1 MSTVPYT
8 FANAS
13 GNIPL
18 SQLDTNF
25 ANVKAFAN
33 TAGTVTTAAQP
44 NITSVGTLSSL
55 SVTGNIVGTLSTAA
69 QPNITSVGTLTSLTV
84 AGNITA
90 GNIIG
95 TIVGSISNA
104 VYSNTA
110 GTVTTAAQ
118 PNITSVGTLTSLA
131 VTGNITS
138 GNVSGTNIVGIL
150 STAAQPNITSVGT
163 LTSLAV
169 AGNITSGNV
178 SGTRGAFTNLSG
190 TLETASQP
198 NITSVGTLSS
208 LSVTGNITSGNVS
221 GTRGA
226 FTNVS
231 GALETP
237 TVNLGTVSGSL
248 QIDVSAGSEQNF
260 TTSGNVTL
268 SFANWP
274 TTGTYKEIN
283 VTVTVANSAHK
294 ITGPIGIVNSYGI
307 VGLNYATGVMSFPV
321 SGVYKFTFS
330 SQDAGSTISISEN
343 NTILRPYNSSS
354 ETITATS
361 NATISIGTS
370 YSIYNPSPSS
380 SAGTAYLGNG
390 VAGQIKTV
398 GSFGLST
405 WAVTVASASWG
416 NTITFNSAGQN
427 VTLVWSEP
435 FGAWLL
441 LNRLGSPVLS

>member
-18 SQLDTNF
+18 NQLDTNF
-25 ANVKAFAN
+25 ANVKAFAD

-44 NITSVGTLSSL
+44 NITSVGALSSL
-55 SVTGNIVGTLSTAA
+55 TVTGNIVGRLTTAA

-90 GNIIG
+90 QNFIG
-95 TIVGSISNA
+95 TIVGNISNA
-104 VYSNTA
+104 VFATNA

-138 GNVSGTNIVGIL
+138 GNISGTSIVGTL
-150 STAAQPNITSVGT
+150 TTAAQPNITSVGT

-169 AGNITSGNV
+169 TGNITSGNI
-178 SGTRGAFTNLSG
+178 SGTRGAFTNVSG

-198 NITSVGTLSS
+198 TITSVGTLTS
-208 LSVTGNITSGNVS
+208 LAVTGNITSGNVS

-231 GALETP
+231 GALESP
-237 TVNLGTVSGSL
+237 TVNLGTVSGAL
-248 QIDVSAGSEQNF
+248 AIDVSAGSAQNF

-268 SFANWP
+268 SFTNWP
-274 TTGTYKEIN
+274 TTGTYKEVTI
-283 VTVTVANSAHK
+283 TVTVANAAHQ
-294 ITGPIGIVNSYGI
+294 ITGPLGIVNSYGI
-307 VGLNYATGVMSFPV
+307 IGLNYATGVMSFPV
-321 SGVYKFTFS
+321 AGVYKFTFS

-343 NTILRPYNSSS
+343 NSILRPYNSSS
-354 ETITATS
+354 EVITATS
-361 NATISIGTS
+361 VS
-370 YSIYNPSPSS
+370 YTHLR
-380 SAGTAYLGNG
+380 AHET
-390 VAGQIKTV
+390 
-398 GSFGLST
+398 LS
-405 WAVTVASASWG
+405 
-416 NTITFNSAGQN
+416 
-427 VTLVWSEP
+427 
-435 FGAWLL
+435 
-441 LNRLGSPVLS
+441 